1 MDKDII
7 YFGFNNIQARVIV
20 AFRQK
25 NYQMNERLQSQFA
38 TKLHSLL
45 PIFASE

>member
-20 AFRQK
+20 AFR
-25 NYQMNERLQSQFA
+25 
-38 TKLHSLL
+38 KLISGN
-45 PIFASE
+45 I